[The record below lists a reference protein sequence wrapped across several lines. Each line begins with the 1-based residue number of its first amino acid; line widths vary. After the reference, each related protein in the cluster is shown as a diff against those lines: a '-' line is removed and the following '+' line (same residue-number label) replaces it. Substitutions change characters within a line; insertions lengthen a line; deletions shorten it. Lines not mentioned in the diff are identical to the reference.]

1 MTILSSGVNQKGET
15 VISFLSTT
23 FVERRNKQA

>member
-1 MTILSSGVNQKGET
+1 MTIRSAGINQNGEP

-23 FVERRNKQA
+23 FVERRPQR

>member
-1 MTILSSGVNQKGET
+1 MTIRSHGINQNGEE

-23 FVERRNKQA
+23 FVERKPGQ

>member
-1 MTILSSGVNQKGET
+1 MTIRSAGLNQKGET

-23 FVERRNKQA
+23 FVERRQEKP